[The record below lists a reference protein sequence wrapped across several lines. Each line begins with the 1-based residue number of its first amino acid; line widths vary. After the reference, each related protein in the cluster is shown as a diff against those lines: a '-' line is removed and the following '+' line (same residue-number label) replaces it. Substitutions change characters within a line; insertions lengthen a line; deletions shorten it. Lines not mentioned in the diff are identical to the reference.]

1 VKLFQKLLIA
11 PAALG
16 LLTPI
21 SATASEVTMSDFDAA
36 EELAVTNSRIDGLEA
51 KFNNFEAGS
60 FSETTTMSGSASFQV
75 GAVDGSTISEAV
87 TATYSY
93 DIDLNT
99 TFTGEDNLYVGIET
113 GNYSATS
120 IDFALD
126 SSGDGGDTLSVTSMY
141 YQFPLGSYE
150 VAVGPK
156 LDSDDLMPTT
166 TSKYS
171 DSFFFGSQYGLASNY
186 FASQGTGAGMAVAK
200 TFDNGWNTSGSVIG
214 TGGSTTS
221 GILTKE
227 GIDVLTLSLGYDA
240 DNYGGGIVYQK
251 SDSLCTLAGNFATQL
266 CNDFGITTIL
276 DEGYSTT
283 TFGAY
288 YSPGEETTLS
298 VTSSVIDATVSG
310 ATVDTV
316 ADFQIAVDR
325 KLGDGTLSASWKTFP
340 FFKVPDLNG
349 TLIRGDDLGSF
360 IELYYTYDVNDSFTI
375 TPGIAFT
382 MAASDA
388 ASIAAG
394 SDDLAFY
401 LYDRTAIGVG
411 ATFKFSKQFKNIEA
425 VLSSHIRSAF
435 L

>member
-1 VKLFQKLLIA
+1 V
-11 PAALG
+11 
-16 LLTPI
+16 
-21 SATASEVTMSDFDAA
+21 
-36 EELAVTNSRIDGLEA
+36 DGLEA
-51 KFNNFEAGS
+51 ELNNFEAGS

-75 GAVDGSTISEAV
+75 GAVDESVITEAL

-99 TFTGEDNLYVGIET
+99 SFTGEDNLYVGIET

-120 IDFALD
+120 ADFALD
-126 SSGDGGDTLSVTSMY
+126 SSGDGADALNVTSMFY
-141 YQFPLGSYE
+141 SFPLGNFD

-171 DSFFFGSQYGLASNY
+171 DLFFFGGSYGLDTNY
-186 FASQGTGAGMAVAK
+186 FSKQGTGSGFAVAR
-200 TFDNGWNTSGSVIG
+200 TFDNGWNASGGLIA

-221 GILTKE
+221 GVLTKE
-227 GIDVLTLSLGYDA
+227 GIDVLTLSVGYDA
-240 DNYGGGIVYQK
+240 DNYGGGIVYQS
-251 SDSLCTLAGNFATQL
+251 SDSICTLVGSHATQL
-266 CNDFGITTIL
+266 CNDYGITTVL
-276 DEGYSTT
+276 DEGYSST

-288 YSPGEETTLS
+288 YSPGEDTTLS
-298 VTSSVIDATVSG
+298 VTSSVIDASVSG

-316 ADFQIAVDR
+316 ADFQFAVDK

-349 TLIRGDDLGSF
+349 TLIKGDDLGSF
-360 IELYYTYDVNDSFTI
+360 FELYYTYNVNDSLTI
-375 TPGIAFT
+375 TPGVAFAMPAT
-382 MAASDA
+382 DA

-411 ATFKFSKQFKNIEA
+411 ATFKF
-425 VLSSHIRSAF
+425 
-435 L
+435 

>member
-1 VKLFQKLLIA
+1 MKLFQKLLIS
-11 PAALG
+11 PAILG
-16 LLTPI
+16 LLTPLAGSANEINLADVSSYSSNQVRSI
-21 SATASEVTMSDFDAA
+21 SEFNSPK
-36 EELAVTNSRIDGLEA
+36 ELAIQNESIDTLEA
-51 KFNNFEAGS
+51 QTNNFEAGS

-75 GAVDGSTISEAV
+75 GYVDESAITEAV

-93 DIDLNT
+93 DLDLNT

-120 IDFALD
+120 VDFALD
-126 SSGDGGDTLSVTSMY
+126 SSGDGGDTLNVTSMY
-141 YQFPLGSYE
+141 YQFPIGTYE
-150 VAVGPK
+150 IAVGPK

-166 TSKYS
+166 TSAYS

-186 FASQGTGAGMAVAK
+186 FASQGTGSGFAVAR
-200 TFDNGWNTSGSVIG
+200 TFDNGINASGSVIG

-227 GIDVLTLSLGYDA
+227 GIDILTLSLGYDA

-251 SDSLCTLAGNFATQL
+251 SESLCTLAGNFATDL
-266 CNDFGITTIL
+266 CNDFAITTLL
-276 DEGYSTT
+276 DEGYNST

-288 YSPGEETTLS
+288 YSPGEKTTLS
-298 VTSSVIDATVSG
+298 VTSSVIDASVSG

-316 ADFQIAVDR
+316 ADFQFAVDR
-325 KLGDGTLSASWKTFP
+325 KLGEGTLSASWKTFP
-340 FFKVPDLNG
+340 FYKVPDLNG

-360 IELYYTYDVNDSFTI
+360 VEVYYTYDVNDSLSI

-382 MAASDA
+382 LPAQNAANLTA
-388 ASIAAG
+388 EG
-394 SDDLAFY
+394 NDLAFY

-411 ATFKFSKQFKNIEA
+411 ATFKF
-425 VLSSHIRSAF
+425 
-435 L
+435 